1 MFEKLQENPV
11 IAEPPEDSACH
22 FRDPKVWKHRDVW
35 YMVIGNSSKENV
47 GRVVLYRS
55 PDLRDW
61 EYAGVLAQS
70 DGNLGYMWECP
81 DFFELGGKHVLLIS
95 PQGSRRTV
103 IPIKIYI
110 KPVI

>member
-11 IAEPPEDSACH
+11 IAEPPEDSARH

-61 EYAGVLAQS
+61 EYAGFSPKVTVISAIC
-70 DGNLGYMWECP
+70 GN
-81 DFFELGGKHVLLIS
+81 VLIS
-95 PQGSRRTV
+95 LN
-103 IPIKIYI
+103 
-110 KPVI
+110 